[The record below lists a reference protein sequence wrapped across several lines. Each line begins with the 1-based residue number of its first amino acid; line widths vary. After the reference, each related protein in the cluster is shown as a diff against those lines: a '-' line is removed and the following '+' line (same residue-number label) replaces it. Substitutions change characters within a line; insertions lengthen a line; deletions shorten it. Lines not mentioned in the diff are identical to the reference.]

1 MEVPASVRALGHA
14 DHREMGALLRD
25 ADVFL
30 ELSEWQALGLTTL
43 DAMACGCVPVV
54 ATSSE
59 VGGGVVEHGV
69 DALVVANR
77 SEAAVV
83 EATGLLVRSQRER
96 RRLQR
101 GGVGR
106 LGASRFGEAAVAR
119 SWRAA
124 LPTSTF
130 ATCRSFAH

>member
-1 MEVPASVRALGHA
+1 MRARGWRCQPRRA
-14 DHREMGALLRD
+14 RWATPTTARDGALLRD

-59 VGGGVVEHGV
+59 VGGGVVNHGV

-96 RRLQR
+96 CRLQR

-119 SWRAA
+119 S
-124 LPTSTF
+124 
-130 ATCRSFAH
+130 